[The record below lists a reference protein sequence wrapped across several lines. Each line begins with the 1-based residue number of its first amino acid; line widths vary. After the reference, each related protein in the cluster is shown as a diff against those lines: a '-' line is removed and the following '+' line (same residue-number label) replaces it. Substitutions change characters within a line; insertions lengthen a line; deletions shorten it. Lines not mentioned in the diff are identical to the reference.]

1 MQSIYDQLKAREPI
15 IRVTYVLIAINILV
29 FAVMLTQGAGFWHTS
44 NAVPLAWG
52 ANFAP
57 ATQDG
62 QWWRIGAAMFIHF
75 GILHL
80 GVNSF
85 ALWDVG
91 QLVERMYGPW
101 RLLGIYLMSGLVG
114 NILSLDVQGNDAV
127 SGGASGAIFGLLGAL
142 IIFLWRERNYTNPK
156 EFKWLFG
163 GAIVF
168 AALAIS
174 LGFIITGIDNAAHI
188 GGFVA
193 GLIGGIVFARP
204 INARVMPLRFS
215 IGAFA
220 SVFIASALL
229 LQNLPPPKYKW
240 SDEQLLRDVIGDVI
254 YQTQE
259 TNRNLLEIVHESKQ
273 GDQSFE
279 DLAGKIDTLIAKP
292 YEDSFE
298 KLSKLPRDPDL
309 PSAGTLELWLE
320 ITAKEKHKS
329 EVFAEGLRR
338 QQVIR

>member
-1 MQSIYDQLKAREPI
+1 MQSIYDQLKSRQPKI
-15 IRVTYVLIAINILV
+15 QLTYVLIAVNVIV

-75 GILHL
+75 GIIHISL
-80 GVNSF
+80 NCF

-91 QLVERMYGPW
+91 QMVERMYGPL
-101 RLLGIYLMSGLVG
+101 RLLGIYIIAGLFG
-114 NILSLDVQGNDAV
+114 NILSLDIQGNSAV
-127 SGGASGAIFGLLGAL
+127 SGGASGAIFGLYGAL
-142 IIFLWRERNYTNPK
+142 LIFLWRERDYLNPR

-163 GAIVF
+163 GVVIF
-168 AALAIS
+168 SILTIG
-174 LGFIITGIDNAAHI
+174 LGFIIPGIDNAAHI

-193 GLIGGIVFARP
+193 GLIGGVVFAKP
-204 INARVMPLRFS
+204 INARTMPMRFS

-220 SVFIASALL
+220 SVFMVSVLL
-229 LQNLPPPKYKW
+229 LTNLPAPKYKW
-240 SDEQLLRDVIGDVI
+240 SDELLLQDVIGDVTF
-254 YQTQE
+254 QNQE
-259 TNRNLLEIVHESKQ
+259 INRNWLALIHQSKK

-279 DLAGKIDTLIAKP
+279 ALAGKVDTLISKP

-298 KLSKLPRDPDL
+298 RLSQLPQNPDL
-309 PSAGTLELWLE
+309 PSSEALNFWLNL
-320 ITAKEKHKS
+320 TQKEKKKS
-329 EVFAEGLRR
+329 EALAAGLRSR
-338 QQVIR
+338 H